1 MESLTAAEVVGRTL
15 AALGVRDAF
24 GVLGSGNFVATQ
36 ALHAAGA
43 AFHHAR
49 HEGGAICMADGYA
62 RVSGR
67 VGVCSVHQG
76 PGFTNA
82 MTGLTEAAKA
92 APRCCCWPARRRP
105 RRCARTS
112 GSTRRR
118 WPRPSARRPSA
129 CTPGRARRTMSRGR
143 CGARRW
149 SAGRSCSACRS
160 TSRREPAPDC
170 RRRAAS
176 APALHAPAP
185 SPAAVAE
192 VAALIAAA
200 RRPVIIAGRGAVLAG
215 AGEALEALG
224 DAIGAVLAT
233 SAMGHGLFAGSP
245 WAVGISGGFASP
257 VAARLIAESDLVLAF
272 GASLT
277 RWTTRDGALIDAGAK
292 VVQVDVDPD
301 ALGAHRPVD
310 VAVVGDA
317 AATARALLDAGVQ
330 DSGVR
335 DDALAAE
342 IAAGSW
348 RDEPYEDAGADGRMD
363 PRTLSIALD
372 ALLPPERTVA
382 VDSGHFM
389 GFPPMYLR
397 VPDPAGFVF
406 TQAFQSI
413 GLGLASGIG
422 AAIARPDRLTVAC
435 LGDGGALMALP
446 ELETLARLRLPML
459 VVVYND
465 AAYGAEVHHFRP
477 QGHPVELVQFPD
489 TDFAALAEAA
499 GARGLTVRARGGPGR
514 DRALAGRARRP
525 ARRRC
530 EDHARLLRG
539 MARGGLQMT
548 QSLAEMLSAVD
559 VVDLTQPLS
568 EDTPVL
574 QLPPPFANTPG
585 LTRHE
590 ISRYDDRGPAWAW
603 YWLEIGE
610 HVGTHFDAP
619 IHWVSGQD
627 GEDVASVPP
636 QRLVAPAVVI
646 DKSEE
651 AAADPDFC
659 LTVDHI
665 RAFEAE
671 HGPLPEGGWLLL
683 RTGWDARAH
692 DEAAFLN
699 ANETGPHTPGFDVE
713 CARWIADE
721 SPLAGVGVETVG
733 TDAGAAHSFDPPFPV
748 HSFVLG
754 AGKYG
759 LTQLANLAQLPP
771 TGAVVV
777 VAPLKLV
784 GGTGSPARVLA
795 LVPRG

>member
-24 GVLGSGNFVATQ
+24 GVLGSGNYMATQ
-36 ALHAAGA
+36 TLHAAGA

-92 APRCCCWPARRRP
+92 RTPLLLLAGEAPAAALRSNFRLDQAALATTVGAAAERVHSGASAADDVARAWRRAQVERRP
-105 RRCARTS
+105 VLLSMPLDVQAQ
-112 GSTRRR
+112 
-118 WPRPSARRPSA
+118 
-129 CTPGRARRTMSRGR
+129 
-143 CGARRW
+143 
-149 SAGRSCSACRS
+149 
-160 TSRREPAPDC
+160 PAPE
-170 RRRAAS
+170 A
-176 APALHAPAP
+176 APAAQAPAP
-185 SPAAVAE
+185 HVPAASPAAVAE

-215 AGEALEALG
+215 AGAALEALG
-224 DAIGAVLAT
+224 EATGAVLAT

-257 VAARLIAESDLVLAF
+257 VAARLIAASDLVLAF

-277 RWTTRDGALIDAGAK
+277 RWTTRDGALIDAGAR
-292 VVQVDVDPD
+292 VVQVDVEPD

-330 DSGVR
+330 GSGVR

-348 RDEPYEDAGADGRMD
+348 RDDPYEDAGADGRMD

-372 ALLPPERTVA
+372 GLLPPERTVA

-459 VVVYND
+459 VVVYDD
-465 AAYGAEVHHFRP
+465 AAYGAEVHHFGP
-477 QGHPVELVQFPD
+477 QGRPVELVRFGD
-489 TDFAALAEAA
+489 TDFAALARAA
-499 GARGLTVRARGGPGR
+499 GAEGLTARTV
-514 DRALAGRARRP
+514 
-525 ARRRC
+525 
-530 EDHARLLRG
+530 EDL
-539 MARGGLQMT
+539 
-548 QSLAEMLSAVD
+548 
-559 VVDLTQPLS
+559 
-568 EDTPVL
+568 DTV
-574 QLPPPFANTPG
+574 G
-585 LTRHE
+585 E
-590 ISRYDDRGPAWAW
+590 
-603 YWLEIGE
+603 WLERRDGPLL
-610 HVGTHFDAP
+610 VDAK
-619 IHWVSGQD
+619 IT
-627 GEDVASVPP
+627 
-636 QRLVAPAVVI
+636 
-646 DKSEE
+646 
-651 AAADPDFC
+651 PDFC
-659 LTVDHI
+659 AEWLEE
-665 RAFEAE
+665 AF
-671 HGPLPEGGWLLL
+671 
-683 RTGWDARAH
+683 
-692 DEAAFLN
+692 
-699 ANETGPHTPGFDVE
+699 
-713 CARWIADE
+713 
-721 SPLAGVGVETVG
+721 
-733 TDAGAAHSFDPPFPV
+733 
-748 HSFVLG
+748 
-754 AGKYG
+754 K
-759 LTQLANLAQLPP
+759 
-771 TGAVVV
+771 
-777 VAPLKLV
+777 
-784 GGTGSPARVLA
+784 
-795 LVPRG
+795 

>member
-24 GVLGSGNFVATQ
+24 GVLGSGNFIATQ

-82 MTGLTEAAKA
+82 MTGLTEAAKSRTPLLLLAGEAPA
-92 APRCCCWPARRRP
+92 AALRSNFRLDQAALATTVGAAAERVHSGASAGADVARALRRAQVERRP
-105 RRCARTS
+105 VLLSMPLDVQAQ
-112 GSTRRR
+112 
-118 WPRPSARRPSA
+118 
-129 CTPGRARRTMSRGR
+129 
-143 CGARRW
+143 
-149 SAGRSCSACRS
+149 
-160 TSRREPAPDC
+160 PAP
-170 RRRAAS
+170 APVPAPT
-176 APALHAPAP
+176 APAPHAPAP

-192 VAALIAAA
+192 VAELIAAG
-200 RRPVIIAGRGAVLAG
+200 RRPVIIAGRGAVLSN

-257 VAARLIAESDLVLAF
+257 VAARLIAASDLVLAF

-277 RWTTRDGALIDAGAK
+277 RWTTRDGALIDRSAK
-292 VVQVDVDPD
+292 VVQVDLDPE

-310 VAVVGDA
+310 AAVVGDA
-317 AATARALLDAGVQ
+317 AATARALLDAGVRGP
-330 DSGVR
+330 GVR

-348 RDEPYEDAGADGRMD
+348 RDDAYEDAAADGRMD

-397 VPDPAGFVF
+397 VPDPAAFVF

-413 GLGLASGIG
+413 GLGLAGGIG

-489 TDFAALAEAA
+489 SDFAALAEAA
-499 GARGLTVRARGGPGR
+499 GARGLTVRGEE
-514 DRALAGRARRP
+514 DLAAIEP
-525 ARRRC
+525 W
-530 EDHARLLRG
+530 
-539 MARGGLQMT
+539 
-548 QSLAEMLSAVD
+548 LAERDGPL
-559 VVDLTQPLS
+559 VVDAKIT
-568 EDTPVL
+568 
-574 QLPPPFANTPG
+574 
-585 LTRHE
+585 
-590 ISRYDDRGPAWAW
+590 
-603 YWLEIGE
+603 
-610 HVGTHFDAP
+610 
-619 IHWVSGQD
+619 
-627 GEDVASVPP
+627 
-636 QRLVAPAVVI
+636 
-646 DKSEE
+646 
-651 AAADPDFC
+651 PDFC
-659 LTVDHI
+659 AEWLEE
-665 RAFEAE
+665 AF
-671 HGPLPEGGWLLL
+671 
-683 RTGWDARAH
+683 R
-692 DEAAFLN
+692 
-699 ANETGPHTPGFDVE
+699 
-713 CARWIADE
+713 
-721 SPLAGVGVETVG
+721 
-733 TDAGAAHSFDPPFPV
+733 
-748 HSFVLG
+748 
-754 AGKYG
+754 
-759 LTQLANLAQLPP
+759 
-771 TGAVVV
+771 
-777 VAPLKLV
+777 
-784 GGTGSPARVLA
+784 
-795 LVPRG
+795 